1 MSPAVQVI
9 CSSLLAEQITLKF
22 SIDFES
28 IIRIDN
34 RDVLM
39 C

>member
-1 MSPAVQVI
+1 MPPAVQVI
-9 CSSLLAEQITLKF
+9 CSSPIAEQMTLKF

-28 IIRIDN
+28 IIRIKN
-34 RDVLM
+34 RDVLV

>member
-9 CSSLLAEQITLKF
+9 CSSPFAEQITLKF

-34 RDVLM
+34 RDVLA